1 MMRQYL
7 KEKQATMQQQQS
19 DFYTARGTHV
29 YFKDASEIDVESVI
43 NKLERKIP
51 EHLLSEMEMIVVGQ
65 FEEFEERNISAFYE
79 NGILHISNIQ
89 QDENDMLDDLVHEV
103 AHSVES
109 INGFEIYGDEK
120 LKREF
125 LSKRERLHQHL
136 SALGYDVNESW
147 FKEVEYDPDF
157 ESFLFETVGKQK
169 LRMICTGLFI
179 NAYAPVSLREYFAT
193 GFTDFYLHSEDTLL
207 RKLSP
212 QLFDKVI
219 NIHKGE

>member
-1 MMRQYL
+1 MRQYL
-7 KEKQATMQQQQS
+7 KEKQAAMQQQQS

-29 YFKDASEIDVESVI
+29 YFKDASKIDVESVI
-43 NKLERKIP
+43 SRLEQKIP

-79 NGILHISNIQ
+79 NGILHVSNLQ
-89 QDENDMLDDLVHEV
+89 EDEEDMLDDLVHEV
-103 AHSVES
+103 AHSIES

-120 LKREF
+120 LKNEF
-125 LSKRERLHQHL
+125 LSKRERLKNHL
-136 SALGYDVNESW
+136 QSLGYSINQES
-147 FKEVEYDPDF
+147 FEEVEYDPEF
-157 ESFLFETVGKQK
+157 ESFLFKTVGKQK

-193 GFTDFYLHSEDTLL
+193 GFADFYLHPRDTLL

-212 QLFDKVI
+212 QLFEKII
-219 NIHKGE
+219 NLHKEE

>member
-79 NGILHISNIQ
+79 NGILHI
-89 QDENDMLDDLVHEV
+89 
-103 AHSVES
+103 
-109 INGFEIYGDEK
+109 
-120 LKREF
+120 
-125 LSKRERLHQHL
+125 
-136 SALGYDVNESW
+136 
-147 FKEVEYDPDF
+147 
-157 ESFLFETVGKQK
+157 
-169 LRMICTGLFI
+169 
-179 NAYAPVSLREYFAT
+179 
-193 GFTDFYLHSEDTLL
+193 
-207 RKLSP
+207 
-212 QLFDKVI
+212 
-219 NIHKGE
+219 